1 LLILPEKA
9 KNKEN
14 LDPVSQ
20 DAVKDGIAEVV
31 SRNSHYTHANLPF
44 YVNQVNRLSS

>member
-1 LLILPEKA
+1 MPESA

-20 DAVKDGIAEVV
+20 DIVKDDIAGAA
-31 SRNSHYTHANLPF
+31 SRNSHCTHANLPF

>member
-1 LLILPEKA
+1 MPESA

-20 DAVKDGIAEVV
+20 DIIKDDIVGAA
-31 SRNSHYTHANLPF
+31 SRNSHCTHANLPF